1 LLVRDVVD
9 RYQGRVGYKVE
20 NWGES
25 ALAGRM
31 GIERYPVVF
40 VNDAVF
46 ASPRDMGFYGRGETE
61 GRYTPWRDPA
71 NHARF
76 RDDLVKLLDRVLA
89 GEAPPQSAKPVAEP
103 ALARVPPFTMAG
115 LDGKP
120 VSHADL
126 AGKPAIIEFWATWCV
141 PCRTTLPFLGK
152 LASEHPDL
160 RVVAVAVESQEKDVR
175 AAAAAFPPAMSV
187 GLGSPE
193 IARAFGD
200 LTAVPTTF
208 VVDREGKI
216 VSVVYGSPP
225 DVEDRLRRALTP
237 LLSAPAR

>member
-9 RYQGRVGYKVE
+9 RYKGRVGYKVE

-25 ALAGRM
+25 ALAARM
-31 GIERYPVVF
+31 GVDRYPIVF

-46 ASPRDMGFYGRGETE
+46 AAPRDMGFYGAKETT

-76 RDDLVKLLDRVLA
+76 RQDLIKLLDRVLA
-89 GEAPPQSAKPVAEP
+89 GETPTGTGKPAAEP
-103 ALARVPPFTMAG
+103 ALARLPAFSLAA
-115 LDGKP
+115 LDGRP
-120 VSHADL
+120 VSGADL
-126 AGKPAIIEFWATWCV
+126 AGRPAVIEFWATWCV
-141 PCRTTLPFLGK
+141 PCRTTLPFLGR

-160 RVVAVAVESQEKDVR
+160 RVVAVAVESEEEDVR
-175 AAAAAFPPAMSV
+175 TAAAALPSALTV

-193 IARAFGD
+193 VARAFGD

-208 VVDREGKI
+208 VVDRQGKV

-225 DVEDRLRRALTP
+225 DLEERLRRALRP
-237 LLSAPAR
+237 LLSPSRP

>member
-1 LLVRDVVD
+1 MRDVVD
-9 RYQGRVGYKVE
+9 RYKGRVGYKVE

-25 ALAGRM
+25 ALATRM
-31 GIERYPVVF
+31 GVDRYPIVF

-46 ASPRDMGFYGRGETE
+46 AAPRDMGFYGTGETS

-89 GEAPPQSAKPVAEP
+89 GEALPQAGKPAAAEA
-103 ALARVPPFTMAG
+103 ALAKLPAFSITG

-120 VSHADL
+120 VSHDDL
-126 AGKPAIIEFWATWCV
+126 AGKPAIVEFWATWCV

-160 RVVAVAVESQEKDVR
+160 RVVAVAVESEEKDVR
-175 AAAAAFPPAMSV
+175 AAAAAFPSAMTV

-208 VVDREGKI
+208 VVDRNGKI

-225 DVEDRLRRALTP
+225 DVEERLQHALSP
-237 LLSAPAR
+237 LLNR

>member
-1 LLVRDVVD
+1 MREVVD
-9 RYQGRVGYKVE
+9 RYKGRVAYQVE

-25 ALAGRM
+25 ALAERM
-31 GIERYPVVF
+31 GVDRYPIVF
-40 VNDAVF
+40 VNEAVF
-46 ASPRDMGFYGRGETE
+46 AAPRDMGFYGGNGPT

-89 GEAPPQSAKPVAEP
+89 GEAPPVAGKPAPEA
-103 ALARVPPFTMAG
+103 ALAKLPAFSMSG

-120 VSHADL
+120 LSHADL
-126 AGKPAIIEFWATWCV
+126 AGKPAIVEFWATWCV

-160 RVVAVAVESQEKDVR
+160 RVVAVAVESEEKDVR
-175 AAAAAFPPAMSV
+175 TAAASFPSSLRV
-187 GLGSPE
+187 GMGTPE
-193 IARAFGD
+193 VARAFGD

-208 VVDREGKI
+208 VVDRDGRI

-225 DVEDRLRRALTP
+225 DLEERLRRALTP
-237 LLSAPAR
+237 LFSASGR

>member
-1 LLVRDVVD
+1 
-9 RYQGRVGYKVE
+9 
-20 NWGES
+20 
-25 ALAGRM
+25 
-31 GIERYPVVF
+31 
-40 VNDAVF
+40 
-46 ASPRDMGFYGRGETE
+46 MGFYGGNGPS

-89 GEAPPQSAKPVAEP
+89 GEEPPQARKPAAEP
-103 ALARVPPFTMAG
+103 ALAKLPAFSLSG

-126 AGKPAIIEFWATWCV
+126 AGKPAIVEFWATWCV

-160 RVVAVAVESQEKDVR
+160 RVVAVAVESEEKDVR
-175 AAAAAFPPAMSV
+175 SAAAAFPSAMTV

-208 VVDREGKI
+208 VADREGKI

-225 DVEDRLRRALTP
+225 DVEERLRRAVTP
-237 LLSAPAR
+237 LLSPSTR

>member
-1 LLVRDVVD
+1 MREVVD
-9 RYQGRVGYKVE
+9 RYKGRVAYKVE

-25 ALAGRM
+25 ALAERM

-40 VNDAVF
+40 VDEAVF
-46 ASPRDMGFYGRGETE
+46 AAPRDMGFYGTGETS

-89 GEAPPQSAKPVAEP
+89 GEALPQAGKPAAEP
-103 ALARVPPFTMAG
+103 ALAKLPAFSITG

-120 VSHADL
+120 LSHADL
-126 AGKPAIIEFWATWCV
+126 AGKAAIVEFWATWCV

-152 LASEHPDL
+152 LASENPDL
-160 RVVAVAVESQEKDVR
+160 RVVAVAVESEEKDVR
-175 AAAAAFPPAMSV
+175 AAAAAFPSAMTV

-208 VVDREGKI
+208 VVDRDGKI

-225 DVEDRLRRALTP
+225 DVEERLRRALSP
-237 LLSAPAR
+237 LLSPSVR